1 MAFLIY
7 KGSFFTLFS
16 YDIMTNENTN
26 FDEMTA
32 GALEYIDETLDKNMQ
47 EQEPSNPYTLTQGL
61 LQEGFMFDSDGVYVP
76 FKETFQLEG
85 VDDDGARFK
94 TRDDIY
100 LFISRNPDKKLELNF
115 KWATKTADGFNKA
128 RGFNIDFLLDIG
140 DEKDSKTLNRKVSF
154 AGGKNGNP
162 ASDGTYVAFVE
173 YFTDKISEADCL
185 EVFKEP
191 AFEFPPISEE
201 TSEDVEIDDIPQ
213 CFNDYPEK
221 VQHEAMNI
229 LNNGSLFDEMTKS
242 VSLTHEGHKTT
253 RNALVLME
261 SSVFVDDGAHGLLGG
276 ESGGGKTDLAL
287 TCALNL
293 PAKNVHVISSNS
305 PKDIF
310 YDFESYD
317 DDFNI
322 LIFDD
327 ILFNDELIK
336 LCKLLTDNRVKDKVH
351 KTVIN
356 GKAEQFKLK
365 GKYEIIITYAKTLP
379 DEELANRL
387 FNIGVNIVD
396 ADESEGQIKHKI
408 LDNKITKGNDNMLV
422 HEIRLPIQA
431 SVQYLLEHMTLVFN
445 PYLSMYNP
453 LNFNNRDINHLV
465 SMTNARTF
473 FDLNKRAQIKINDDT
488 VLTIGSLEDLSFV
501 NDIWAR
507 DEEAQKYKLSE
518 LQKRCLDILPE
529 LTDKEAFDYVEEL
542 NKDLDKAD
550 SREYKK
556 KLLDEEPLLKSLAKK
571 LNVNPSTLKHALD
584 RFNEGNQKS
593 LCEIGLV
600 EKIRLDE
607 ENSRSPNFY
616 YKVKLDDM
624 SFNSSK
630 NDVQDMQITFAHSF
644 NSSFAKQKI
653 IIDLL
658 IYAHIIVNERG
669 VYALQKYCNDEDV
682 ELTANNYDNMI
693 EFLQGFFD
701 RLNFDEHVIKF
712 EDASRDDMLKMFS
725 YKDKLVENL
734 KKTNTPLT
742 PADETKICTTKTS
755 NENAQDTQQSNVECA
770 NNTLHK
776 NFTFKTQIKE
786 FLEEKHIDMCIA
798 QQTFNC
804 LWSNG
809 AQTQQDITNY
819 ICETVDPDDLNNETT
834 PLKIET
840 HVNRMYMHDLLEFTG
855 NRYELT
861 PDFVDMVT
869 SQGGEIC

>member
-1 MAFLIY
+1 
-7 KGSFFTLFS
+7 
-16 YDIMTNENTN
+16 MTNENTN

-32 GALEYIDETLDKNMQ
+32 GALAHINETLDKKPQ

-140 DEKDSKTLNRKVSF
+140 DEKDSKTLNRKVAF

-162 ASDGTYVAFVE
+162 SSDGTYVAFVN
-173 YFTDKISEADCL
+173 YLTDKISEADCL
-185 EVFKEP
+185 DVFKEP
-191 AFEFPPISEE
+191 AFTFPPILDEE
-201 TSEDVEIDDIPQ
+201 TSEDVELDDKPQ
-213 CFNDYPEK
+213 CFADYPEK
-221 VQHEAMNI
+221 VQHEALNI

-253 RNALVLME
+253 RNALILME
-261 SSVFVDDGAHGLLGG
+261 STVFVDDGAHGLLGG
-276 ESGGGKTDLAL
+276 ETGGGKTDLAL
-287 TCALNL
+287 VCALNF
-293 PAKNVHVISSNS
+293 PAKNVHIISNIS
-305 PKDIF
+305 PKNIY

-317 DDFNI
+317 DEFNI

-327 ILFNDELIK
+327 MAFNDDLIS
-336 LCKLLTDNRVKDKVH
+336 LCKLLTDNNIKDKVH
-351 KTVIN
+351 KTVVN
-356 GKAEQFKLK
+356 GKPEEYKLK
-365 GKYEIIITYAKTLP
+365 GKYEVILTYAKTLP

-396 ADESEGQIKHKI
+396 DGESKARVKDKI
-408 LDNKITKGNDNMLV
+408 LDNNITKGNDNPLV
-422 HEIRLPIQA
+422 QSIRAPIQA
-431 SVQYLLEHMTLVFN
+431 GVQYLLEHMTLVFN
-445 PYLSMYNP
+445 PYLVMYNP
-453 LNFNNRDINHLV
+453 FNFNNRDINHLA

-473 FDLNKRAQIKINDDT
+473 FDLNKRSQIRVNDDT
-488 VLTIGSLEDLSFV
+488 VLTIGSLDDLKFV
-501 NDIWAR
+501 HDIWVR
-507 DEEAQKYKLSE
+507 DETAQKYKLSE
-518 LQKRCLDILPE
+518 LQKRCLELLPE
-529 LTDKEAFDYVEEL
+529 FTVEEAFEHVEEL
-542 NKDLDKAD
+542 NKKLDNAD
-550 SREYKK
+550 SKGAKK
-556 KLLDEEPLLKSLAKK
+556 KMLDDEPLLKSLAKK
-571 LNVNPSTLKHALD
+571 LEVNPSTLKHALD

-600 EKIRLDE
+600 DKIQLDE
-607 ENSRSPNFY
+607 NNSRSPNYY
-616 YKVKLDDM
+616 YKVKLDGE
-624 SFNSSK
+624 SPKSSESL
-630 NDVQDMQITFAHSF
+630 VQDMQIEFAHSF
-644 NSSFAKQKI
+644 NSSIVKQLI
-653 IIDLL
+653 IIKLL
-658 IYAHIIVNERG
+658 IYAKILINERG
-669 VYALQKYCNDEDV
+669 VYALEKYCQDEDV
-682 ELTANNYDNMI
+682 ELNSTSYDLMI
-693 EFLQGFFD
+693 DFLQGFFD
-701 RLNFDEHVIKF
+701 RLNYDEHVISF
-712 EDASRDDMLKMFS
+712 EDASRDDMLSMFEF
-725 YKDKLVENL
+725 KDKLLDDLQKSE
-734 KKTNTPLT
+734 TPLA
-742 PADETKICTTKTS
+742 PADDKEICTSKES

-776 NFTFKTQIKE
+776 NFTFKSQIKE

-804 LWSNG
+804 LWTNG

-819 ICETVDPDDLNNETT
+819 ICETVDPDDFNNETT